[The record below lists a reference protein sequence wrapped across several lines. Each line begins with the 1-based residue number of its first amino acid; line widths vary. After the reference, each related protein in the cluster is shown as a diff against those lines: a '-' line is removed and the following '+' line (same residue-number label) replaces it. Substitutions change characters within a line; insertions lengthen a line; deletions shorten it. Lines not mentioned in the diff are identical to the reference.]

1 MKKLLI
7 IVFACIVSFQVS
19 AQNKQDKI
27 IKLLSLMQ
35 SEQMID
41 KMFDN
46 MVQVMKQQNKGEL
59 ESEKEEE
66 LMAYVM
72 DEMKKMTKKA
82 MSDDFP
88 AIYDKYFEEKDI
100 DDLIAFYESPVGKK
114 LIEVTPEIQK
124 EFLQVFMTDY
134 VPEFQRKVEEKKQ
147 ELKADSN

>member
-7 IVFACIVSFQVS
+7 ILFACIVSFQVS
-19 AQNKQDKI
+19 AQNKQEKI

-59 ESEKEEE
+59 DTEKEEE

-88 AIYDKYFEEKDI
+88 EIYDKYFEEKDI
-100 DDLIAFYESPVGKK
+100 DDLIAFYESPVGKR
-114 LIEVTPEIQK
+114 LIELTPEIQK
-124 EFLQVFMTDY
+124 EFMQVFMTDY
-134 VPEFQRKVEEKKQ
+134 IPEFQRKVEEKKQ
-147 ELKADSN
+147 ELKEDSN